1 MTSLKLFKLTIQSY
15 IKRMKKIIFHRKISF
30 FRHVDNYFNSHFYNL
45 CSYCNAIRELKPD
58 NQRRG
63 RW

>member
-1 MTSLKLFKLTIQSY
+1 MTSLKLFKLTLQSCV
-15 IKRMKKIIFHRKISF
+15 KRMKKVNFYKKISLF
-30 FRHVDNYFNSHFYNL
+30 HHADNSFNSHFHNL
-45 CSYCNAIRELKPD
+45 RSYCNAIWELKPD

>member
-1 MTSLKLFKLTIQSY
+1 LTSSKLFKLKLQSY
-15 IKRMKKIIFHRKISF
+15 VKRMKKIYFYKKIFLFNRADSYI
-30 FRHVDNYFNSHFYNL
+30 NSHYHRV
-45 CSYCNAIRELKPD
+45 CSYCNAIWELKPD

>member
-1 MTSLKLFKLTIQSY
+1 MTLLKLCKLTLQSY
-15 IKRMKKIIFHRKISF
+15 VKRMKKVNFYRKISLL
-30 FRHVDNYFNSHFYNL
+30 RHADNYFNSYFQNL
-45 CSYCNAIRELKPD
+45 RSYCNAIWELKPD